1 MQLLWGL
8 KDSNLAI
15 VMTSILTDVN
25 LYFFFFYLM
34 QSFLIEPKKDDDQY
48 YPVVFLVVS
57 FLMNILFVV

>member
-15 VMTSILTDVN
+15 VMTSILTDVG
-25 LYFFFFYLM
+25 LCFFFYLM
-34 QSFLIEPKKDDDQY
+34 QSCLIEPKKDDYQY
-48 YPVVFLVVS
+48 YPAVFLVVS

>member
-1 MQLLWGL
+1 MRTQGL
-8 KDSNLAI
+8 KLSNSDDKYINWRQSL
-15 VMTSILTDVN
+15 L
-25 LYFFFFYLM
+25 FFFYLM

>member
-1 MQLLWGL
+1 
-8 KDSNLAI
+8 
-15 VMTSILTDVN
+15 
-25 LYFFFFYLM
+25 M

>member
-25 LYFFFFYLM
+25 LYFFFF
-34 QSFLIEPKKDDDQY
+34 
-48 YPVVFLVVS
+48 
-57 FLMNILFVV
+57 LFNAVIFDRT

>member
-15 VMTSILTDVN
+15 EMTSILTDIN
-25 LYFFFFYLM
+25 LRFFFYLM
-34 QSFLIEPKKDDDQY
+34 QSCLIEPKNDDDQY
-48 YPVVFLVVS
+48 YSAVFLVVS